1 MTTSL
6 ILTSRH
12 RPDAAPVLKAVG
24 EIDMSNSGALAT
36 ALEDCPDQVVVDL
49 TEVEYLDSA
58 ALSVLFS
65 HAGHVEV
72 LATAL
77 LLPVLEVSGLTGLV
91 RVSEVP
97 SNTEQGL
104 RDGLREHDEQR
115 DGGDI

>member
-97 SNTEQGL
+97 SNTEQGR
-104 RDGLREHDEQR
+104 RDGLRERDEQC